1 VRSFKGVEHRLEL
14 VGEWDGVRWYND
26 SKATNPD
33 AGRVAL
39 SAFPNTPVVL
49 IAGGYGSGFELG
61 DWLADVLA
69 NVEAVVLIG
78 ASADLLA
85 EGLRNHPKVVRAA
98 SLDEAVEIAGGLAR
112 PGGVVLLSPAYKS
125 FDMFKDY
132 EERGRKFK
140 AAVKARF
147 GA

>member
-1 VRSFKGVEHRLEL
+1 
-14 VGEWDGVRWYND
+14 VRWYND

-61 DWLADVLA
+61 EWLADVLA

-78 ASADLLA
+78 KSADLLA
-85 EGLRNHPKVVRAA
+85 EGLRGHPKVVRAA
-98 SLDEAVEIAGGLAR
+98 GLDDAVELAAGLAR

-132 EERGRKFK
+132 EDRGRKFK
-140 AAVKARF
+140 AAVRARA
-147 GA
+147 GSPSGHGGL